1 MKYKYSNCRDLSHVT
16 CLATTPPVC
25 KTSAFYNVDK
35 TACRLSVPSGSIEA
49 YKAADVWKEFFNIDG
64 EATGIDDV
72 TSGAGKAAIK
82 SIYDL
87 NGRQHQ
93 GRGLNIVRMS
103 DGTVRK
109 VMVR

>member
-1 MKYKYSNCRDLSHVT
+1 MGRRDV
-16 CLATTPPVC
+16 
-25 KTSAFYNVDK
+25 K
-35 TACRLSVPSGSIEA
+35 SVPSGSIEA

-72 TSGAGKAAIK
+72 TNGAVEATVK

-87 NGRQHQ
+87 NGRQQ
-93 GRGLNIVRMS
+93 QDTRRGLNIVRLS

-109 VMVR
+109 AMVK